1 MGEIM
6 LIRSLQVFAVS
17 SFMSLSLMAKEL
29 RLATITSDMDSNS
42 AVLIYD
48 LNEITGSIDHFYQ
61 ETYENGKFATR
72 EELKIDGLTN
82 GGIILL
88 KKDKFNIVRIW
99 SDNFDREQGGV
110 LYLDTLYS
118 ALSGERR
125 EYEMDVVK
133 GGEGLVLLNSKKEF
147 DKMKFVAKRSKVF
160 GVIGIEKIQFSK

>member
-1 MGEIM
+1 M

-48 LNEITGSIDHFYQ
+48 LNEVTGSIDHFYQ

-88 KKDKFNIVRIW
+88 KKDKYNIVRIW